1 MVDVYLAIA
10 GVVSFLGGAII
21 LGNQLERR
29 RCRALE
35 QEARRLGFSFMSV
48 AQPFEGSAI
57 GELAACL
64 QESSST
70 EVERLVQGTISGR
83 RVLVF
88 NVRAYSSLGEGATV
102 TTFAAFQ
109 CSASR
114 LPVFQIRAKNIID
127 RCRGA
132 LGRNAVDRD
141 IDPEF
146 AKRFLLC
153 CADDAKKRE
162 FFTGSKLLHLR
173 QCADNFQIR
182 SSPNWLLIFRPGG
195 MISARNLRQ
204 FLHITSTI
212 AFGLL
217 DPELQPG

>member
-1 MVDVYLAIA
+1 MDVYLAIV
-10 GVVSFLGGAII
+10 GVVSFLAGAI
-21 LGNQLERR
+21 LLRNQLKRR

-35 QEARRLGFSFMSV
+35 QEARRLRFSFTSV
-48 AQPFEGSAI
+48 AKPFEGSTI
-57 GELAACL
+57 SELAACL
-64 QESSST
+64 QESSSIG
-70 EVERLVQGTISGR
+70 VEQVMQGTISGR

-88 NVRAYSSLGEGATV
+88 NLRAYSSLGEGATV

-146 AKRFLLC
+146 AKRFLFC
-153 CADDAKKRE
+153 CADGAKKRE
-162 FFTGSKLLHLR
+162 LFTGTKLLHLR
-173 QCADNFQIR
+173 QCAENFQIR
-182 SSPNWLLIFRPGG
+182 SSPNWLLIFCPGG
-195 MISARNLRQ
+195 MIKAKNLRQ
-204 FLHITSTI
+204 FLRATSTI

-217 DPELQPG
+217 DPEPQPG

>member
-1 MVDVYLAIA
+1 VNVYLAIV
-10 GVVSFLGGAII
+10 GVVSFLAVAII

-35 QEARRLGFSFMSV
+35 QEARRLGFSFVSV
-48 AQPFEGSAI
+48 AKPFEGSSI
-57 GELAACL
+57 SELAACL
-64 QESSST
+64 RESSSS
-70 EVERLVQGTISGR
+70 EIEQLMQGTISGR

-114 LPVFQIRAKNIID
+114 LPVFQIRVKNIID

-132 LGRNAVDRD
+132 LGRNATDRD

-153 CADDAKKRE
+153 CPDGAKKRE

-182 SSPNWLLIFRPGG
+182 SSPKWLLIFRPGG

-204 FLHITSTI
+204 FVHVTSTI

-217 DPELQPG
+217 DSELQPG